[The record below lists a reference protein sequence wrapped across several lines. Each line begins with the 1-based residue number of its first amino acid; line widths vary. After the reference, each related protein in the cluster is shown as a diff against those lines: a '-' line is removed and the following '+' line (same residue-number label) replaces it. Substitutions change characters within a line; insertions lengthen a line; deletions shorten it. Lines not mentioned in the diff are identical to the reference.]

1 MFAFAGY
8 GVVGFGIMALEQW
21 QEWPKGGEPAW
32 THSFGAL
39 FWAAF
44 GAYQAVALTYQL
56 FVTDPADPDR
66 GHVLVRVS
74 GRPGDAAAM
83 TSSGHGGDRGRK
95 PMRRILLLLIAVS
108 MTAVLATPA
117 AAAEPTITFENP
129 PTGGVL
135 ELAVGETHVF
145 DVTVTS
151 DESFVLAIALTDQFY
166 PGRGV
171 FFAGS
176 DRETQS
182 TSADLHLTIRGKEP
196 TDFLPDGVA
205 WRLAAV
211 AGGDDRCV
219 DADRRLLRRRH
230 DHHGRG
236 HRVPSGRLPAS
247 PSPRPWPLPHDDDDA
262 SRHHG
267 VRRRLD
273 AAGRVPTAVDPQP
286 HGRNRPS
293 EGLPELRDVASHGAG
308 HRGRGH
314 PHGRG
319 GRGRR
324 A

>member
-1 MFAFAGY
+1 MQVFGRPHRLRKIAGAVFGVAASAFCAVMMVGNVARTEETNWFMFAFAGY

-196 TDFLPDGVA
+196 TDFLPDG
-205 WRLAAV
+205 LA
-211 AGGDDRCV
+211 
-219 DADRRLLRRRH
+219 
-230 DHHGRG
+230 
-236 HRVPSGRLPAS
+236 PA
-247 PSPRPWPLPHDDDDA
+247 A
-262 SRHHG
+262 IVVG
-267 VRRRLD
+267 VRYQKGVVVSARFDFLV
-273 AAGRVPTAVDPQP
+273 RV
-286 HGRNRPS
+286 S
-293 EGLPELRDVASHGAG
+293 
-308 HRGRGH
+308 
-314 PHGRG
+314 
-319 GRGRR
+319 
-324 A
+324 